1 MPSNHPLNSSVLLS
15 IKEASRLLG
24 VSEVTLRQ
32 WTSEGRVKAFI
43 TPGGHRRYSETELRR
58 FKEAGPRTHGVKD
71 IVARMEQAS
80 AQEMEIANTRFA
92 GTSWYNKLD
101 ADSLAKLGH
110 LGRKVYGLVLT
121 YVSKPGKRE
130 ETLVMARD
138 VGREFGE
145 CLVQMGLPLTDAL
158 EAFMAHRAPLIDAA
172 TELIKSRKGVN
183 GRAAEAI
190 PLVTRITDVV
200 LLSLV
205 EAYESRVPKENR
217 KVAA

>member
-1 MPSNHPLNSSVLLS
+1 MPSNTPSSPSALLS
-15 IKEASRLLG
+15 IRQASRLLG

-32 WTSEGRVKAFI
+32 WTSEGRLKAFI

-58 FKEAGPRTHGVKD
+58 FKETGPRAHGVKD
-71 IVARMEQAS
+71 IVARMEQAP
-80 AQEMEIANTRFA
+80 AQEMEIAHTRFA
-92 GTSWYNKLD
+92 GTSWYSRLD
-101 ADSLAKLGH
+101 ADSRANLGH
-110 LGRKVYGLVLT
+110 LGRRVYALVLT

-130 ETLVMARD
+130 ETLGMARD

-145 CLVQMGLPLTDAL
+145 CLVEMGLPLTDAL

-172 TELIKSRKGVN
+172 SELIKSRKAID

-190 PLVTRITDVV
+190 PLVTRITDAV

-205 EAYESRVPKENR
+205 EAYERHGQREKAEVK
-217 KVAA
+217 A